1 MMQFYSCFPYTVVY
15 KVLRG
20 HFWDMLL
27 SVFEGVPD
35 PVPPA
40 APGRSC
46 LSFQERRIR
55 GLCPLKPPDAIIL
68 FYLGFERG
76 LPLSRISRREM
87 RLRRAPAGATGPGVL
102 SKTGN
107 HTRLPKS
114 ASKARKAPVRAQGSH
129 KTPTECVL
137 WDRGDTAQRAMP
149 FGVSRK

>member
-1 MMQFYSCFPYTVVY
+1 M
-15 KVLRG
+15 
-20 HFWDMLL
+20 
-27 SVFEGVPD
+27 
-35 PVPPA
+35 PPKT
-40 APGRSC
+40 PRC
-46 LSFQERRIR
+46 Y
-55 GLCPLKPPDAIIL
+55 IL

-87 RLRRAPAGATGPGVL
+87 RLRRGPAGATGPGVL

-137 WDRGDTAQRAMP
+137 WDRGDTAQRRCLSAP
-149 FGVSRK
+149 AESEPTSERRSRKNHIVKVEKTILSSRKNHIVKFVGLSNILYNELVRR